1 MFQSFK
7 FSAVEIYMHVY
18 EVSAMYVI
26 YLFVISVME
35 VINETAK
42 ANDLGLLLNSF
53 IENYGTQI

>member
-1 MFQSFK
+1 MFQSLK
-7 FSAVEIYMHVY
+7 FSAAEIYIY
-18 EVSAMYVI
+18 EVSAMYII

-35 VINETAK
+35 VINETAE